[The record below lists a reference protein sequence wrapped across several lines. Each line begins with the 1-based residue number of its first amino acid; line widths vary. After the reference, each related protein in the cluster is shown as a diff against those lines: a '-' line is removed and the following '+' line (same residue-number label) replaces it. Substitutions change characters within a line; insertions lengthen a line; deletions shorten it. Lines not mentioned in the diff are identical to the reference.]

1 MNFGETFIRWI
12 NLFYKDAKSCITNNG
27 YMSNFFPVERGVR
40 QCCPLSPY
48 LFIISIELLSH
59 KILTSETIKGIQFI
73 REEFKKSLFADD
85 ASFILDGSLKSFE
98 QLTDALDNFSYI
110 SGLKLNEQKCQVLR
124 IGAKKQ
130 RDLEYLKHRKFR
142 WSSTEATSLGM
153 TFTIT

>member
-1 MNFGETFIRWI
+1 M
-12 NLFYKDAKSCITNNG
+12 
-27 YMSNFFPVERGVR
+27 
-40 QCCPLSPY
+40 
-48 LFIISIELLSH
+48 SH